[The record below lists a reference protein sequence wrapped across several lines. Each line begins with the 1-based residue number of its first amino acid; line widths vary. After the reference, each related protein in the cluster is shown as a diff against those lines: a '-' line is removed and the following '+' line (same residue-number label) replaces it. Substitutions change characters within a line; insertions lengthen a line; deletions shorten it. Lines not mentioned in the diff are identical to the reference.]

1 MRECFQFKTMSML
14 DHGNDIREWYV
25 DLKRVIMGE
34 KSEKI
39 WQLPSW
45 IHSPAI
51 RKCID
56 SIDDSLVE
64 LYQVYHDCGKP
75 LCRTVDR
82 CGKQHFPDHAA
93 VSKQRWLECADM
105 SSESLQIADLI
116 GMDMD
121 VHTLKADDVE
131 EFSRRPQALTL
142 LLTGL
147 CELHSNSQMFG
158 GTDSTGF
165 KIKFKSINKFG
176 FRIVSFLEG

>member
-1 MRECFQFKTMSML
+1 ML
-14 DHGNDIREWYV
+14 DHGNDIREWYL
-25 DLKRVIMGE
+25 DLKRVTMGLKPE
-34 KSEKI
+34 KT

-45 IHSPAI
+45 IHSSEI
-51 RKCID
+51 RKHIEAT
-56 SIDDSLVE
+56 DDQIVE

-75 LCRTVDR
+75 MCRTVDR
-82 CGKQHFPDHAA
+82 CGKQHFQDHAA
-93 VSKQRWLECADM
+93 VSKQRWIECSDG
-105 SSESLQIADLI
+105 SSEALQIADLI

-121 VHTLKADDVE
+121 VHTLKAADVD
-131 EFSRRPQALTL
+131 EFTKRHQALTL

-176 FRIVSFLEG
+176 FRIVSFLES